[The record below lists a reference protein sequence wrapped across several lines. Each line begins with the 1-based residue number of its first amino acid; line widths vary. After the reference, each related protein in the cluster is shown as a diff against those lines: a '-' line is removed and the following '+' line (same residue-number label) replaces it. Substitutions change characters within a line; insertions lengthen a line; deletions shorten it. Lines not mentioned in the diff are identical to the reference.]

1 MEQTLSSDVEDVQSR
16 SSVLRSRFAGCV
28 GHGIEWF
35 DFSIYANL
43 AIFFSGQL
51 FPGDSKGAKLLAAF
65 GVYAL
70 GFIMRPMGGW
80 LLGVLADRRGRR
92 AALSLSVQLMALG
105 SLMLAVVPTYDKIGF
120 AAPIIATIA
129 RLLQGLSTG
138 GEFAAAITFLGETAP
153 SNKRGLH
160 GSFLFFGTGIGLMCA
175 SGIVWLL
182 NDWLTHDQMM
192 TFGWRI
198 PFVIAAISGVY
209 ASWLRR
215 RVAETAIFEEARA
228 AGKRKM
234 GSLRELFTKHRK
246 PVFTLFGTC
255 ICGTFAFYLFAVYV
269 PVYAI
274 QRTGANPSTAY
285 AASSFSLAIF
295 TIVHPFFGMFS
306 DRFGRRPQM
315 IFCAICYTLFLYPVV
330 LSVQPTFWSIAGIEI
345 FGLVLYALFSSI
357 VPAVLSE
364 MFKTEIRTVGIG
376 LPINIV
382 IAVLG
387 GTTPFLMTWLQSMH
401 HDNYFL
407 IYVSVGSF
415 ITLVTIWRMRETNGC
430 SLTD

>member
-1 MEQTLSSDVEDVQSR
+1 MEQSFSHIERDEKNLAG
-16 SSVLRSRFAGCV
+16 VLRSRIAGCI

-70 GFIMRPMGGW
+70 GFVMRPLGGW

-92 AALSLSVQLMALG
+92 SALSLSVQLMAFG
-105 SLMLAVVPTYDKIGF
+105 SLLLAVVPTYNQIGF
-120 AAPIIATIA
+120 AAPIVATIA

-182 NDWLTHDQMM
+182 NGVLTHDQMM
-192 TFGWRI
+192 AFGWRI
-198 PFVIAAISGVY
+198 PFVIAAISGIY
-209 ASWLRR
+209 AWWLRR
-215 RVAETAIFEEARA
+215 NVAETRIFEEARA

-234 GSLRELFTKHRK
+234 GSLRELFTNHRK
-246 PVFTLFGTC
+246 QVLTLIGIC

-274 QRTGANPSTAY
+274 QRAGATPSIAY
-285 AASSFSLAIF
+285 AASSFSLLIYTA
-295 TIVHPFFGMFS
+295 VHPFFGMLS
-306 DRFGRRPQM
+306 DRIGRRPQM
-315 IFCAICYTLFLYPVV
+315 LFCAACYTVFLYPVV
-330 LSVQPTFWSIAGIEI
+330 LSVQPTFWSIAGIEL

-357 VPAVLSE
+357 VPATLSE

-401 HDNYFL
+401 LDNYFL
-407 IYVSVGSF
+407 IYVSAGSF
-415 ITLVTIWRMRETNGC
+415 ITLVTVWRMKETNGC